1 MMFNFLNISAI
12 QDNQKEILEI
22 KKHIFKLFYP
32 DVKSAEENLFA
43 EAAKAFG
50 KEDEIVRMTTSG
62 QTMKNIPTNFRK

>member
-1 MMFNFLNISAI
+1 MFNFLNVSAI
-12 QDNQKEILEI
+12 QGNEKEIVDI
-22 KKHIFKLFYP
+22 KKHVFKLFYP

>member
-1 MMFNFLNISAI
+1 MFNFLNISAI